1 MEKPVTKSEWLVD
14 SIMTRR
20 GLAAG
25 VVGKTHRLDHARQG
39 TYRYTIGRYAESVLE
54 IQPGDRVLIETED
67 AFEGKIAS
75 EADSPSAKLELPFVN
90 PQNGPILVTGAEKGD
105 VLAVYVE
112 AIRPRGPQP
121 RGTTCFLP
129 EMGGLVG
136 TTYTAT
142 LNPPLPERVY
152 KTNVDEEYVYWS
164 KRIRLPYAPFL
175 GTIGTAP
182 EIDSISSLWPGN
194 HGGNMD
200 LPDTA
205 PGNVIYLP
213 VRAPGAYLYLGDC
226 HAAQGDGELCGVA
239 VEIASE
245 TAIVVDL
252 IKGWKIS
259 WPRIEH
265 ADWIMSVGSVR
276 PMEDAA
282 RIAYRDLIYWMAD
295 DYGFDRAEAYMLLT
309 QCGRVRLGNMVD
321 PNYTIGASVAK
332 QYLMPERAPAA
343 A

>member
-1 MEKPVTKSEWLVD
+1 MDKSFAQSEWLAN
-14 SIMTRR
+14 SIMVRR

-25 VVGKTHRLDHARQG
+25 ALGQTHRLDHARQG
-39 TYRYTIGRYAESVLE
+39 RYHYTIGHYAAPALE
-54 IQPGDRVLIETED
+54 IAPGDRVLVETED
-67 AFEGKIAS
+67 AFEGKIVS
-75 EADSPSAKLELPFVN
+75 ETDSPSAKLELPFVN
-90 PQNGPILVTGAEKGD
+90 PQNGPIVVAGAEKGD

-112 AIRPRGPQP
+112 AIHPRGPQP

-136 TTYTAT
+136 TGYTAM
-142 LNPPLPERVY
+142 LNPPLPERVH
-152 KTNVDEEYVYWS
+152 KTHVDEEYVHWN

-175 GTIGTAP
+175 GTIGLAP

-213 VRAPGAYLYLGDC
+213 VRASGAYLYLGDC
-226 HAAQGDGELCGVA
+226 HAVQGDGELCGVA

-252 IKGWKIS
+252 IKHWKID

-282 RIAYRDLIYWMAD
+282 RIAYRDLIYWMAA
-295 DYGFDRAEAYMLLT
+295 DYGFDRADAYMLLS
-309 QCGRVRLGNMVD
+309 QCGRARLGNMVD
-321 PNYTIGASVAK
+321 PNYTIGASIAK
-332 QYLMPERAPAA
+332 QYLTPV
-343 A
+343 